1 MRGILLGLVLALPA
15 SAAAADPAF
24 TITNMSCASVQAALR
39 ANGSAILHYR
49 SNRNPGLPLYSRY
62 VSDSRFCDPGE
73 TAAYASVPTQD
84 KKDCTVRK
92 CKSVF

>member
-1 MRGILLGLVLALPA
+1 MRSILVGLVFALTA
-15 SAAAADPAF
+15 SGAAADAAY
-24 TITNMSCASVQAALR
+24 TITNMSCADVQAALR

-49 SNRNPGLPLYSRY
+49 SSRNPGLPLYSRY

-73 TAAYASVPTQD
+73 TAAYASVPTKD

>member
-1 MRGILLGLVLALPA
+1 MRNILIGLALVLTT
-15 SAAAADPAF
+15 SAAVADPAY
-24 TITNMSCASVQAALR
+24 TITNMSCAEVQAALR
-39 ANGSAILHYR
+39 AKGSAILHYR
-49 SNRNPGLPLYSRY
+49 SNRSPGLPLYSRY

-73 TAAYASVPTQD
+73 TAAYASVPAKD

>member
-1 MRGILLGLVLALPA
+1 MRNILVGLALVLAT
-15 SAAAADPAF
+15 SAALADRAY

-39 ANGSAILHYR
+39 ADGSAILHYR
-49 SNRNPGLPLYSRY
+49 SSRSPGLPLYSRY

-73 TAAYASVPTQD
+73 TAAYASVPTKD